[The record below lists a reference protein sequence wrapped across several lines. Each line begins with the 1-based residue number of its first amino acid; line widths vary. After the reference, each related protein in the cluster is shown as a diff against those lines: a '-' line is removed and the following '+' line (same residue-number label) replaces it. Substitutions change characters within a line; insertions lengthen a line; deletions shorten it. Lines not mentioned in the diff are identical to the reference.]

1 MTRTPRPPFAGCPWG
16 AAPALFARL
25 EVPTT
30 LLQASDSV
38 KHMCLPCHWTQ
49 RGSIVADFV
58 RSYGSSGRTIVFC
71 DTKKDVNE
79 LVTSL
84 ADTCGAQAL
93 HGDIPQVLAC
103 VCESQNALGKQ
114 AHLWQNMGRCKT
126 TECTEQE
133 EAGDSPDRHPLT
145 SA

>member
-1 MTRTPRPPFAGCPWG
+1 MFHDQDPLTSLAQPATRMPPLRHLPDSKHATMLP
-16 AAPALFARL
+16 
-25 EVPTT
+25 
-30 LLQASDSV
+30 QASDSV

-58 RSYGSSGRTIVFC
+58 RSYGSAGRTIVFC

-103 VCESQNALGKQ
+103 VAESQKALGKQ
-114 AHLWQNMGRCKT
+114 AHM
-126 TECTEQE
+126 
-133 EAGDSPDRHPLT
+133 
-145 SA
+145 

>member
-1 MTRTPRPPFAGCPWG
+1 MQPLPGSS
-16 AAPALFARL
+16 ARL
-25 EVPTT
+25 KLPPT

-58 RSYGSSGRTIVFC
+58 RSYGSAGRTIVFC

-93 HGDIPQVLAC
+93 HGDIPQVLARLPESQTALGQQAHMWHNLGVDHSAWARKKLLTPLADSSLL
-103 VCESQNALGKQ
+103 VCEG
-114 AHLWQNMGRCKT
+114 
-126 TECTEQE
+126 
-133 EAGDSPDRHPLT
+133 
-145 SA
+145 